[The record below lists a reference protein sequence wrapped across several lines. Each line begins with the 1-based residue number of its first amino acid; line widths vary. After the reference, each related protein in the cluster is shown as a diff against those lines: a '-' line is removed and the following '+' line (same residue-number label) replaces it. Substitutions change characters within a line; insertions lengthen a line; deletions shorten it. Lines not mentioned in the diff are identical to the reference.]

1 MTTHMNIQANLNQ
14 QPMAITE
21 RHITINSVAQKTLK
35 EELFKEV
42 CNQEGIVIEHY
53 HFEKIN
59 KTLEKNLVRFL
70 RESFSQFIY
79 SSLFSNEELV
89 VIKMLHGQFD
99 EPELVDY
106 QILSQ
111 EVMHEKLDQVKANNA
126 EIEALHSHEEPWP
139 NVPKK
144 ELKIERIS
152 TSSGQRSLNSL
163 LRNATRKDY
172 YLLGMG
178 SSENRFDLDIDP
190 EFQRGFVWTLE
201 QKQALIV
208 SLLNEMPI
216 GAFYVNKTNVYKD
229 LPYGSDS
236 RAVIE
241 QRDMIR
247 ERSRCDN
254 VLYDG
259 KQRIHAILSYLK
271 GEFFI
276 EINGETYY
284 ANELP
289 SMYVFRITHATVTVL
304 ETEFDQY
311 EDIVKHY
318 ITINTNQ
325 TRHTNDDIDRALAYL
340 ER

>member
-1 MTTHMNIQANLNQ
+1 MTKRLNLMKDFNQ

-21 RHITINSVAQKTLK
+21 HQITITSVARKVLK
-35 EELFKEV
+35 EELFKDV
-42 CNQEGIVIEHY
+42 PNQEGLVIEHY
-53 HFEKIN
+53 HFEKVN
-59 KTLEKNLVRFL
+59 KTLEKNLVTL
-70 RESFSQFIY
+70 LNESIREFIS
-79 SSLFSNEELV
+79 SSLFSNDRRV
-89 VIKMLHGQFD
+89 VIKLLHGQFD

-106 QILSQ
+106 QILTQ
-111 EVMHEKLDQVKANNA
+111 EIMHEKLEQVKAHNA
-126 EIEALHSHEEPWP
+126 EIENLHSQAEPWP
-139 NVPKK
+139 DVPKK
-144 ELKIERIS
+144 ELEIEHIS
-152 TSSGQRSLNSL
+152 ASSSQRSLGSL
-163 LRNATRKDY
+163 LRNATCKDY
-172 YLLGMG
+172 YLNGIG
-178 SSENRFDLDIDP
+178 NYENRFDLDIDP

-216 GAFYVNKTNVYKD
+216 GAFYVNKLNIYQD

-241 QRDMIR
+241 QRNLIK

-259 KQRIHAILSYLK
+259 KQRINAILSYLK
-271 GEFFI
+271 GEFFV

-284 ANELP
+284 VNELP

-340 ER
+340 EN